1 MSMLTVCLIICLLTI
16 ISYIWGKISMASTA
30 LLSMILFVVTGCLP
44 AKDAAANFG
53 NTNAIMLVTMFVVAA
68 GFNRTQFVHKVASG
82 VNKISRGS
90 LTRVMFGYVLAT
102 MLLAQFIRSSMV
114 VYGIMVPM
122 IIASCS
128 EMKIRTSKMAFPIA
142 LVAVTTCATLPI
154 GAGAG
159 QFAELNGYLESTGY
173 TTYAV
178 QLLDVMKARLPLLIV
193 ICIYAIFFATR
204 FAPDQ
209 PVVATGEV
217 RDMSDKRD
225 PLPPFQEKCGYIIM
239 ALTILGLFFQPQ
251 LKLAN
256 WVITLSG
263 AVLMAV
269 TGVLKPREVAESI
282 PWWIVYVYIGALCMG
297 NALSVTGAGD
307 VVGGFLSG
315 IATHLGNKYL
325 IGLVFFL
332 IPFLL
337 TQVMMN
343 NAVITIFVPIAA
355 LACKAMGCNPV
366 GLIILVQTGS
376 LSSFMSPMATPTIP
390 MSMALGGYNVSSV
403 FRQSIIPALICGVVS
418 VFWIMT
424 VFPLY

>member
-1 MSMLTVCLIICLLTI
+1 MSMLTICLVICVLTI
-16 ISYIWGKISMASTA
+16 ISYIWGKISMAATA

-44 AKDAAANFG
+44 AKDAVANFG
-53 NTNAIMLVTMFVVAA
+53 NANAVMLVTMFVVAA
-68 GFNRTQFVHKVASG
+68 GFNRTQFVHKVASS
-82 VNKISRGS
+82 VNTIAKGS
-90 LTRVMFGYVLAT
+90 LIRVMFGYVIVT

-114 VYGIMVPM
+114 VYGIMIPM
-122 IIASCS
+122 LIATCS
-128 EMKIRTSKMAFPIA
+128 EMKIHPSKVAFPIA
-142 LVAVTTCATLPI
+142 LIAVTTCATLPI

-173 TTYAV
+173 TAYSV
-178 QLLDVMKARLPLLIV
+178 QLLDVMKARLPLLII
-193 ICIYAIFFATR
+193 ICIYAIFFAVK
-204 FAPDQ
+204 FSPDQ
-209 PVVATGEV
+209 PVVATGDV
-217 RDMSDKRD
+217 RDMRDKRE
-225 PLPPFQEKCGYIIM
+225 PLQPFQEKCGYIIM

-263 AVLMAV
+263 AVLMAA
-269 TGVLKPREVAESI
+269 TGVLKPKEVTDSI
-282 PWWIVYVYIGALCMG
+282 PWWIAFVYVGALCMG
-297 NALSVTGAGD
+297 NALAATGAGD
-307 VVGGFLSG
+307 AVGGFLSG
-315 IATHLGNKYL
+315 IAAGLGNKYL
-325 IGLVFFL
+325 IGFVFFL
-332 IPFLL
+332 IPFFL

-390 MSMALGGYNVSSV
+390 MAMALGGYDVPSV
-403 FRQSIIPALICGVVS
+403 FRQSIVPALICCAVS